1 MTIQSSRLPQAGEA
15 AETFDFLS
23 SSLVCPSTSWS
34 IGGFGAVAEFHHTTS
49 TTFRHLT
56 VCSESG
62 AIGVF
67 PLADVKL
74 VAYEMLSARPGRWHH
89 GVLICVPRAHA
100 LECPGGLN
108 ELGRDEYAV
117 RPEHRSG
124 ILFDLGLGS
133 PAFRF
138 CVRLLEPEQIQFARR
153 FIGQRVV
160 ETHGDLFQQ
169 LVRWSPHRVVMSAV
183 ARIEVYQRIA
193 SPDGKTPP
201 GPHTHLIPHLLRP
214 TLTHSS
220 YMPVPVKH
228 MVGLTAYPAHP
239 AQDENGHPKAFDKD
253 QHRSFQ
259 RLLSLYG
266 DPDYVAAKA
275 RARRGLIER
284 GAPDGGNLCGTRMQR
299 NAWRIM
305 VRQLP
310 HELAIAD
317 ALHGSNRLS

>member
-1 MTIQSSRLPQAGEA
+1 MTIQSSRLPRAREA
-15 AETFDFLS
+15 TEAFDFLS
-23 SSLVCPSTSWS
+23 SSLVCASTSWS
-34 IGGFGAVAEFHHTTS
+34 IGGFGAVAEFHHTAATTS
-49 TTFRHLT
+49 RPLT
-56 VCSESG
+56 ICSESG
-62 AIGVF
+62 AIRVF
-67 PLADVKL
+67 PVADVKL
-74 VAYEMLSARPGRWHH
+74 VAYEMLSARPACWHH
-89 GVLICVPRAHA
+89 GVLVCVPSAHA
-100 LECPGGLN
+100 FECPGGLT
-108 ELGRDEYAV
+108 ELGPDEQAV
-117 RPEHRSG
+117 RPGHRSG
-124 ILFDLGLGS
+124 VLFDLGLGS

-169 LVRWSPHRVVMSAV
+169 LMRWSPHRVVMSPV

-220 YMPVPVKH
+220 YMPVPAKH
-228 MVGLTAYPAHP
+228 LVGLTAYPAHP
-239 AQDENGHPKAFDKD
+239 AQDENGHPKAFDQS

-266 DPDYVAAKA
+266 NPDYVAAKA
-275 RARRGLIER
+275 RARSRLIEC
-284 GAPDGGNLCGTRMQR
+284 GAPDGEGPSGTRMQR

-310 HELAIAD
+310 HELAVAD
-317 ALHGSNRLS
+317 SLHGSN